1 MLEEQDCE
9 CSTLNIKNALE
20 ATDPDEDTEDDPS
33 IVEPPV
39 VTGIVERG
47 NSLIAPKPSIT
58 PPYLQRLTN
67 PINLLYNIY
76 TLNAS

>member
-33 IVEPPV
+33 IVEPV
-39 VTGIVERG
+39 VTGIVEIG
-47 NSLIAPKPSIT
+47 FSLMALKPSIISS
-58 PPYLQRLTN
+58 YLLK
-67 PINLLYNIY
+67 L
-76 TLNAS
+76 